1 MALAYIK
8 PEFEVVRNDARCTR
22 CRICE
27 SQCANGVHTYNAD
40 GKGMVSDE
48 SKCVNCQRCV
58 SFCPTHA
65 IKIVKCDNCLR
76 ENANWSCATFK
87 EIY

>member
-1 MALAYIK
+1 MALDYII

-40 GKGMVSDE
+40 GKVMVSDE
-48 SKCVNCQRCV
+48 SK
-58 SFCPTHA
+58 
-65 IKIVKCDNCLR
+65 
-76 ENANWSCATFK
+76 
-87 EIY
+87 